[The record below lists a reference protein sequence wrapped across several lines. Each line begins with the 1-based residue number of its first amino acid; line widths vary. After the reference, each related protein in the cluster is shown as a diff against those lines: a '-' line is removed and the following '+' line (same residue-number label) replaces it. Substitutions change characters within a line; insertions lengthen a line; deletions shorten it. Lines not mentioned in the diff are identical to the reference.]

1 MSEYLNYSVGVE
13 DWTSLAGWQHGL
25 DRRREG
31 PAAGPR
37 AFLRRRG
44 RGGRRAGRRSRDF
57 ITLGIAATG
66 NCHSDYR
73 EAASKERATTSQ
85 STWPHE

>member
-25 DRRREG
+25 DRRSEG
-31 PAAGPR
+31 SATGPR
-37 AFLRRRG
+37 AFLRGSG
-44 RGGRRAGRRSRDF
+44 RGGRRAGWRSRNF

-66 NCHSDYR
+66 NSHGDYR

-85 STWPHE
+85 ST